1 VVVFSA
7 QWGFHPGGWGKPPL
21 DEYNRPLYGDVFGV
35 LPKAGDI
42 DVGESR
48 LSSVFVLIC
57 PQMGEPIDKNLWGE
71 LEPEEGEF
79 TLSSLLFFH

>member
-1 VVVFSA
+1 
-7 QWGFHPGGWGKPPL
+7 
-21 DEYNRPLYGDVFGV
+21 V
-35 LPKAGDI
+35 LPKAGDT

-79 TLSSLLFFH
+79 IPSSLLFFH